1 MAIKAV
7 NFNENDEDE
16 AELRTLLQIVSDK
29 GLKALTIDE
38 LSKLGTL
45 LEAKEY
51 GDDKKAHKSKKKLLK
66 QINSAMYDIHKT
78 RRFFL

>member
-1 MAIKAV
+1 M
-7 NFNENDEDE
+7 NLNENDEDE
-16 AELRTLLQIVSDK
+16 AELRMLLQIVSDK

-38 LSKLGTL
+38 LSKLRAL

-51 GDDKKAHKSKKKLLK
+51 GDNKKAYKSKKKLLK
-66 QINSAMYDIHKT
+66 QINSAMYDIHKM

>member
-1 MAIKAV
+1 MAIKAL

-16 AELRTLLQIVSDK
+16 AELRSLLQIVSDK

-38 LSKLGTL
+38 LSKLRTL

-51 GDDKKAHKSKKKLLK
+51 GDNKKVLKSKKKLLK
-66 QINSAMYDIHKT
+66 QINSAMYDIYKKK
-78 RRFFL
+78 RSFL